1 MATAPDRL
9 LAKRKSDRHD
19 WVRTLKEKP
28 PLENRNLSQQAYDL
42 LRRDILK
49 GIYMPEMKLQI
60 EAVSERYL
68 IGTVPVREALNQ
80 LTAEGLVER
89 IKQRGFFV
97 TRLEIGD
104 LQQLVGTRIWAEKKA
119 LKDSIERGNDEWE
132 DELVLSFHRLA
143 RVSRNMSAGPADQ
156 HLDEWDV
163 RHKEFHMQLIA
174 QCGSRWILEF
184 CSSMMDQAV
193 RYRNISMNISSTSAR
208 REGAADEHKNIL
220 DAVLNKDVGLACQLL
235 EQHYL
240 TTLKA
245 LNSNC

>member
-1 MATAPDRL
+1 MRN
-9 LAKRKSDRHD
+9 
-19 WVRTLKEKP
+19 LKEKP
-28 PLENRNLSQQAYDL
+28 PLETRNLSQQAYDL

-97 TRLEIGD
+97 TRLEFGD
-104 LQQLVGTRIWAEKKA
+104 LEQLVSTRIWAEKKA
-119 LKDSIERGNDEWE
+119 LRDSIVNGTDEWE

-143 RVSRNMSAGPADQ
+143 RVSRNMTADSPDQ
-156 HLDEWDV
+156 HLDQWDV
-163 RHKEFHMQLIA
+163 KHKEFHMQLIA
-174 QCGSRWILEF
+174 KCGSRWLLEF

-193 RYRNISMNISSTSAR
+193 RYRNISMNISSSSAR
-208 REGAADEHKNIL
+208 REGAADEHKNLL
-220 DAVLNKDVGLACQLL
+220 DAVLNKDVSSACELL
-235 EQHYL
+235 ERHYI
-240 TTLKA
+240 TTLQA
-245 LNSNC
+245 LSPD